1 MFREITMAHI
11 NLEIETMNPKT
22 VVRLNI
28 KDGYYEPQQIADLYG
43 AMLKVIESIQVGTPG
58 RIDIKITPDDEE

>member
-1 MFREITMAHI
+1 MAHI

-22 VVRLNI
+22 IVRLNI
-28 KDGYYEPQQIADLYG
+28 EDGYYDSQQIADLYG

-58 RIDIKITPDDEE
+58 RIDIIIDQQEEKECKQ